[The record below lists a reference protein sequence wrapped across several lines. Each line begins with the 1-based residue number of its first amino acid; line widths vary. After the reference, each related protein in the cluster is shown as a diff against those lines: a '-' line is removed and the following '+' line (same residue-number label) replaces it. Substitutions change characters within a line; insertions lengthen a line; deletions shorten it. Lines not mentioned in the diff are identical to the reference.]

1 MYYFSQA
8 SRELKTAVIWFG
20 AWTQNCSNLVWCFC
34 RRLCRWWAEGDEEQ
48 ANVEL
53 AGSRSSS
60 LVYTLSFGPL
70 RESVKI
76 RGCKT
81 AGEREEGSCDRWG
94 RGCRASRRRRAKW
107 AEESESNPS
116 EGRDHRAGLLLFFLR
131 SISNP
136 RRRRACSV
144 HGRSSANRN
153 LHRNFN
159 FQRCPLGATTM
170 AVGEAEATMAVG
182 VMEADQTMAS

>member
-76 RGCKT
+76 RGCRT
-81 AGEREEGSCDRWG
+81 AGEREEGSCVRWG
-94 RGCRASRRRRAKW
+94 RGCHASRRRRAKW
-107 AEESESNPS
+107 AEESESNLSEAMTTAPYSFYSSCAPS
-116 EGRDHRAGLLLFFLR
+116 PILGAGAPAASTGGAQPTETYTAISTSNVVHWVQRLWLLEK
-131 SISNP
+131 
-136 RRRRACSV
+136 RRRRW
-144 HGRSSANRN
+144 
-153 LHRNFN
+153 
-159 FQRCPLGATTM
+159 P
-170 AVGEAEATMAVG
+170 
-182 VMEADQTMAS
+182 